1 MNLPMVE
8 PSAANFNAERA
19 HVMVSPPA
27 LPEMETGNSSCIYC
41 LTKVVHPRLGRGE
54 SYACGY
60 KPYRC
65 EICNY
70 STVTKGNLA
79 IHEQSDRHLNNVQEY
94 DQHQKLQCVH
104 KSSEQDSVNSSVS
117 HPPASANQ
125 SSLPTMSL
133 FPQTYLAFLEVFS
146 QKGGTCPMDDFSTDL
161 IEVADHTFFC
171 QICGVF
177 GTDSVEEL
185 ISHAEQNRIPT
196 NLDLANQQLTTH
208 TSGAW
213 HCNLCSYRSPLK
225 ANFQLHCKTEKHAQR
240 LSLLLH
246 VWEGKEGGL
255 GASLPTNDLL
265 LSSTSKSSVYCQL
278 RCLPCGFFTCSVH
291 KMRVH
296 CQTPMHGFLA
306 SAFGAVVRR
315 RSQLKLSLMTASEG
329 GSVMNGARVIYVCR
343 KCEMTFTSLMGLM
356 QHFQSADFHDSLRR
370 YPSETEDVAV
380 VWEFGRESEMQNH
393 FAALTETPQL
403 LQSGDTRVGQFF
415 SSINRLR
422 VNQAL
427 ICFQETLSKKFNL
440 RRFNSIVLNTSLDDE
455 GSRIRRHSA
464 PPTINAEF
472 SSTSDQS
479 RKRSIEYD
487 NGGNVS
493 TMNDAQMP
501 QSLLAGA
508 TCQTLTDGE
517 NAHCGMHITTSP
529 LSSWLNCV
537 NLQNSE
543 LLQGLA
549 RFIDEQKEQT
559 SAPRTCDSLFAWFGA
574 DNSLCSFLISW
585 LRRQFPQMDGNMS
598 GEFVAFILELIAQ
611 QPNVSGRFL
620 DLRELQQRQAFSTCH
635 QCSPPRSFLLPS
647 STSLHFNIHHNEELP
662 ALVLEAVKKMENTVI
677 EVVRALQPQQFQLP
691 LMKGGRTRLS
701 VNHLEVFRSSFCS
714 SNQLTEAMI
723 VEICKKTG
731 LKEKAVKHWFRG
743 TLFKGRQRFKEDSSN
758 LDIPQPPINQ
768 ASATEHSDEVRS
780 VGRST
785 KPTSTKRFRTPISS
799 IQQAVLLQYFQ
810 ADQNPS
816 RRQMDIISSEVN
828 LPKRVVQVWFQ
839 NARSRE
845 RRMFIKYAPYH
856 SQSSKPNLLLLPF
869 TTPSWQPREASAQ
882 ESPFNELECL
892 VSGANSTN
900 TLPEQIPVDN
910 LQQIFNQ
917 ILTQMPPLG
926 IIQPP
931 ASAPIQPPVTSTPQQ
946 LPSQSSENYEMD
958 SPLDLST
965 VSYRSNDYQSS
976 TLQNLSPHAGSA
988 ASANETRSD
997 SFCRRNRTSISST
1010 QARFMQ
1016 WFFQHHKTPTIC
1028 ECENIGRAIGLSRR
1042 VVQVWFQNQRAKKK
1056 KLARSTAI
1064 CSEASLHQSESE
1076 SQFLLEGNECKL
1088 CNVKIRRMSEEDT
1101 AAVTEHI
1108 FSKVHI
1114 DRLFATICQGD
1125 SWSAAVER
1133 QQNCPPELKHE

>member
-8 PSAANFNAERA
+8 PSVANFNAERA

-27 LPEMETGNSSCIYC
+27 IPEMETGNSGCIYC
-41 LTKVVHPRLGRGE
+41 LTKVLHPRLGRGE

-79 IHEQSDRHLNNVQEY
+79 IHEQSDRHLNNVQ
-94 DQHQKLQCVH
+94 
-104 KSSEQDSVNSSVS
+104 
-117 HPPASANQ
+117 
-125 SSLPTMSL
+125 
-133 FPQTYLAFLEVFS
+133 TYLAFLEVFS

-161 IEVADHTFFC
+161 LEVADHTFFC

-185 ISHAEQNRIPT
+185 ISHAEQNRIPK

-246 VWEGKEGGL
+246 VWEGKEGRL

-265 LSSTSKSSVYCQL
+265 LSSTSKNSVYCQL

-315 RSQLKLSLMTASEG
+315 RSQLKLSLMTASDG
-329 GSVMNGARVIYVCR
+329 GSVMNGARVIYACR
-343 KCEMTFTSLMGLM
+343 KCEMTFTSLTGLM

-370 YPSETEDVAV
+370 YPSETEYVAV

-393 FAALTETPQL
+393 FAAMTETPQL
-403 LQSGDTRVGQFF
+403 LQSGDTRVKNTGEYHDNHWLKTL
-415 SSINRLR
+415 SLLN
-422 VNQAL
+422 NH
-427 ICFQETLSKKFNL
+427 ETVSKKFNL

-493 TMNDAQMP
+493 AMNDAQMP

-517 NAHCGMHITTSP
+517 NAHCRSSVSTTAASLFMYLHLPCVKKYSRQLNHTYTKMHITTSP

-559 SAPRTCDSLFAWFGA
+559 SAPQTCDSLFAWFGA
-574 DNSLCSFLISW
+574 DNTLCSFLISW
-585 LRRQFPQMDGNMS
+585 LRHQFPQMDGNMS
-598 GEFVAFILELIAQ
+598 DEFVAFILELIAQ
-611 QPNVSGRFL
+611 QPNVLGRFL

-647 STSLHFNIHHNEELP
+647 STSLHFNIHHNDELP

-714 SNQLTEAMI
+714 SNQITEATI
-723 VEICKKTG
+723 AEICKKTG
-731 LKEKAVKHWFRG
+731 LEEKAVKHWFRG

-869 TTPSWQPREASAQ
+869 TTPLWQPREASAQ
-882 ESPFNELECL
+882 ESPFNELKCL

-900 TLPEQIPVDN
+900 TLPEQTPVDK

-931 ASAPIQPPVTSTPQQ
+931 ASAPIQPPVTSIPQQ

-1064 CSEASLHQSESE
+1064 CSEASFHQPESE

-1108 FSKVHI
+1108 FSTVHI

-1125 SWSAAVER
+1125 LWSAAVER
-1133 QQNCPPELKHE
+1133 QQNCPPEPKHE

>member
-8 PSAANFNAERA
+8 PSVANFNAERA

-27 LPEMETGNSSCIYC
+27 IPEMETGNSGCIYC
-41 LTKVVHPRLGRGE
+41 LTKVLHPRLGRGE

-104 KSSEQDSVNSSVS
+104 KPSEQDSVNSSVS

-125 SSLPTMSL
+125 SSPPTMSL

-161 IEVADHTFFC
+161 LEVADHTFFC

-185 ISHAEQNRIPT
+185 ISHAEQNRIPK

-246 VWEGKEGGL
+246 VWEGKEGRL

-265 LSSTSKSSVYCQL
+265 LSSTSKNSVYCQL

-315 RSQLKLSLMTASEG
+315 RSQLKLSLMTASDG
-329 GSVMNGARVIYVCR
+329 GSVMNGARVIYACR
-343 KCEMTFTSLMGLM
+343 KCEMTFTSLTGLM
-356 QHFQSADFHDSLRR
+356 QHFQSADFH
-370 YPSETEDVAV
+370 ETV
-380 VWEFGRESEMQNH
+380 
-393 FAALTETPQL
+393 
-403 LQSGDTRVGQFF
+403 
-415 SSINRLR
+415 
-422 VNQAL
+422 
-427 ICFQETLSKKFNL
+427 SKKFNL

-493 TMNDAQMP
+493 AMNDAQMP

-517 NAHCGMHITTSP
+517 NAHCRMHITTSP

-559 SAPRTCDSLFAWFGA
+559 SAPQTCDSLFAWFGA
-574 DNSLCSFLISW
+574 DNTLCSFLISW
-585 LRRQFPQMDGNMS
+585 LRHQFPQMDGNMS
-598 GEFVAFILELIAQ
+598 DEFVAFILELIAQ
-611 QPNVSGRFL
+611 QPNVLGRFL

-647 STSLHFNIHHNEELP
+647 STSLHFNIHHNDELP

-714 SNQLTEAMI
+714 SNQITEATI
-723 VEICKKTG
+723 AEICKKTG
-731 LKEKAVKHWFRG
+731 LEEKAVKHWFRG

-845 RRMFIKYAPYH
+845 RRMFIK
-856 SQSSKPNLLLLPF
+856 
-869 TTPSWQPREASAQ
+869 EASAQ
-882 ESPFNELECL
+882 ESPFNELKCL

-900 TLPEQIPVDN
+900 TLPEQTPVDK

-931 ASAPIQPPVTSTPQQ
+931 ASAPIQPPVTSIPQQ

-1064 CSEASLHQSESE
+1064 CSEASFHQPESE

-1108 FSKVHI
+1108 FSTVHI

-1125 SWSAAVER
+1125 LWSAAVER
-1133 QQNCPPELKHE
+1133 QQNCPPEPKHE